1 MIRSAIEPAARWDS
15 SASWR
20 TSSATTAKPRPCS
33 PARAASIAALSASR
47 FVCSAMP
54 VIVSTIPPMRSL
66 RAPSSRI
73 VSVAS
78 SVAVR
83 TASIADVA
91 LAAACVPSSAIPRAC
106 AAASTVPAAC
116 SAPARADSATSS
128 PTARTDSTART
139 WRSPPVATSPTAAAI
154 SPTARPA
161 SSDVAARLLDASVS
175 VPAVCETSPTI
186 VAQALGHR
194 LERVTERVALG
205 ARLDVAAEV
214 AARDRLGQSR
224 PSRAAS
230 QPSRRRRRPCGR
242 PRPRR
247 GRAASRRGRPRR
259 SARPPRRPRARG
271 G

>member
-1 MIRSAIEPAARWDS
+1 
-15 SASWR
+15 
-20 TSSATTAKPRPCS
+20 
-33 PARAASIAALSASR
+33 
-47 FVCSAMP
+47 MP

-91 LAAACVPSSAIPRAC
+91 LRGGLRALLGHPAGVARRPRRCRRRAA
-106 AAASTVPAAC
+106 
-116 SAPARADSATSS
+116 APARADSATSS

-139 WRSPPVATSPTAAAI
+139 WRSPPVATSPTATAI

-186 VAQALGHR
+186 VAQARVHR
-194 LERVTERVALG
+194 LERAAERVALG
-205 ARLDVAAEV
+205 ARLDVAAQV
-214 AARDRLGQSR
+214 AAGDRLGQRR

-230 QPSRRRRRPCGR
+230 RPSRRTRRPCGR

-247 GRAASRRGRPRR
+247 GRCSVTSRSPSAIRSAAAATSRTGRLMRPAISTSAPAIRSSASRPTRISVVRR
-259 SARPPRRPRARG
+259 R
-271 G
+271 